1 MGRKKKETQE
11 GGLTTID
18 QLQSYLKETKG
29 DHYNYSENF
38 NYKVKSGSL
47 IFDVATGGGIGPG
60 LVRATGVSGGGK
72 TSCGLAVARNFQQ
85 TVENSMIIYIKAEGR
100 LSDDMIARSG
110 VDTSPEKWFVYKSNI
125 FEPVMHLISMLIKN
139 NPENKKY
146 FFVIDSMD
154 GLIRKREMD
163 KSYDESQQVGGG
175 ATITSTFLKKMNLAI
190 TEGGHICWMI
200 SQVRA
205 TIKADPR
212 QKLDHRLTNASG
224 GNAATHFANWIFEFQ
239 PTYKD
244 DKITRK
250 IKGEDKIVG
259 HWAKIAFQKTE
270 NETAGE
276 VVRYPIC
283 HGRTNG
289 ESVWVEY
296 EVFDLLLAWD
306 MIKKAGAW
314 FSPTQPLTELMQEHN
329 LEFPETLQGE
339 AAVLSYLQ
347 ENKNVTSILTEH
359 FKEILLP

>member
-1 MGRKKKETQE
+1 MAKKKKETQE
-11 GGLTTID
+11 DGLTTLN
-18 QLQSYLKETKG
+18 QLEAYLKESKD
-29 DHYNYSENF
+29 DHFNYSEEVS
-38 NYKVKSGSL
+38 YKVKTGSL
-47 IFDVATGGGIGPG
+47 ILDVATGGGIGPG

-72 TSCGLAVARNFQQ
+72 TSCGLAVAKDFQQ
-85 TVENSMIIYIKAEGR
+85 TVKNSMVIHIKAEGR
-100 LSDDMIARSG
+100 LSDDMIARAG

-125 FEPVMHLISMLIKN
+125 FESVMHLINMLIKS

-154 GLIRKREMD
+154 GLIRRREME
-163 KSYDESQQVGGG
+163 KSYDDAQQVGGG

-212 QKLDHRLTNASG
+212 QRLDHRLTNASG
-224 GNAATHFANWIFEFQ
+224 GNAITHFANWIFEFQ

-244 DKITRK
+244 DRIVRK

-276 VVRYPIC
+276 IVKYPIC

-289 ESVWVEY
+289 ESIWVEY

-306 MIKKAGAW
+306 MMKKAGGW
-314 FSPTQPLTELMQEHN
+314 FSATQPLTELIQENN
-329 LEFPETLQGE
+329 LEFPETFHGE

-347 ENKNVTSILTEH
+347 ENKNVTNVLAQH

>member
-1 MGRKKKETQE
+1 MAKKKKETQE
-11 GGLTTID
+11 GRLTTID
-18 QLQSYLKETKG
+18 QLDAYLKESKA
-29 DHYNYSENF
+29 DHYNYSEAAS
-38 NYKVKSGSL
+38 YKVKTGSL
-47 IFDVATGGGIGPG
+47 ILDVATGGGIGPG

-72 TSCGLAVARNFQQ
+72 TSCGLAVAKDFQQ
-85 TVENSMIIYIKAEGR
+85 TVKNSMVIHIKAEGR
-100 LSDDMIARSG
+100 LSDDMIARAG

-125 FEPVMHLISMLIKN
+125 FESVMHLINMLIKS

-154 GLIRKREMD
+154 GLIRRREME
-163 KSYDESQQVGGG
+163 KSYDDAQQVGGG

-212 QKLDHRLTNASG
+212 QRLDHRLTNASG
-224 GNAATHFANWIFEFQ
+224 GNAITHFANWIFEFQ

-244 DKITRK
+244 DRIVRK
-250 IKGEDKIVG
+250 VKGEDKIVG

-276 VVRYPIC
+276 IVKYPIC

-289 ESVWVEY
+289 ESIWVEY

-306 MIKKAGAW
+306 MMKKAGGW
-314 FSPTQPLTELMQEHN
+314 FSATQPLTELIQENN
-329 LEFPETLQGE
+329 LEFPETFHGE

-347 ENKNVTSILTEH
+347 ENKNVTNVLAQH

>member
-1 MGRKKKETQE
+1 MAKKKKETQE
-11 GGLTTID
+11 DGLTTLN
-18 QLQSYLKETKG
+18 QLEAYLKESKD
-29 DHYNYSENF
+29 DHFNYSEEVS
-38 NYKVKSGSL
+38 YKVKTGSL
-47 IFDVATGGGIGPG
+47 ILDVATGGGIGPG

-72 TSCGLAVARNFQQ
+72 TSCGLAVAKDFQQ
-85 TVENSMIIYIKAEGR
+85 TVKNSMVIHIKAEGR
-100 LSDDMIARSG
+100 LSDDMIARAG

-125 FEPVMHLISMLIKN
+125 FESVMHLINMLIKS

-154 GLIRKREMD
+154 GLIRRREME
-163 KSYDESQQVGGG
+163 KSYDDAQQVGGG

-212 QKLDHRLTNASG
+212 QRLDHRLTNASG
-224 GNAATHFANWIFEFQ
+224 GNAITHFANWIFEFQ

-244 DKITRK
+244 DRIVRK

-289 ESVWVEY
+289 ESIWVEY

-306 MIKKAGAW
+306 MMKKAGAW
-314 FSPTQPLTELMQEHN
+314 FSATQPLTELIQENN
-329 LEFPETLQGE
+329 LEFPETFHGE

-347 ENKNVTSILTEH
+347 EKKNVTNVLAQH

>member
-1 MGRKKKETQE
+1 MAKKKKETQE
-11 GGLTTID
+11 DGLTTLN
-18 QLQSYLKETKG
+18 QLEAYLKESKD
-29 DHYNYSENF
+29 DHFNYSEEVS
-38 NYKVKSGSL
+38 YKVKTGSL
-47 IFDVATGGGIGPG
+47 ILDVATGGGIGPG

-72 TSCGLAVARNFQQ
+72 TSCGLAVAKDFQQ
-85 TVENSMIIYIKAEGR
+85 TVKNSMVIHIKAEGR
-100 LSDDMIARSG
+100 LSDDMIARAG

-125 FEPVMHLISMLIKN
+125 FESVMHLINMLIKS

-154 GLIRKREMD
+154 GLIRRREME
-163 KSYDESQQVGGG
+163 KSYDDAQQVGGG

-212 QKLDHRLTNASG
+212 QRLDHRLTNASG
-224 GNAATHFANWIFEFQ
+224 GNAITHFANWIFEFQ

-244 DKITRK
+244 DRIVRK
-250 IKGEDKIVG
+250 VKGEDKIVG

-276 VVRYPIC
+276 IVKYPIC

-289 ESVWVEY
+289 ESIWVEY

-306 MIKKAGAW
+306 MMKKAGGW
-314 FSPTQPLTELMQEHN
+314 FSATQPLTELIQENN
-329 LEFPETLQGE
+329 LEFPETFHGE

-347 ENKNVTSILTEH
+347 ENKNVTNVLAQH

>member
-18 QLQSYLKETKG
+18 QLQAYLKETKD

-100 LSDDMIARSG
+100 LSDEMIAKSG

-146 FFVIDSMD
+146 FFVIDS
-154 GLIRKREMD
+154 
-163 KSYDESQQVGGG
+163 
-175 ATITSTFLKKMNLAI
+175 STFLKKMNLAI

-276 VVRYPIC
+276 VIRYPIC

-289 ESVWVEY
+289 ESIWIEY

-314 FSPTQPLTELMQEHN
+314 FSPTQPLTELMQEHK

-347 ENKNVTSILTEH
+347 ENKNVTSVLTEH

>member
-1 MGRKKKETQE
+1 MAKKKKETQE
-11 GGLTTID
+11 DGLTTLN
-18 QLQSYLKETKG
+18 QLEAYLKESKD
-29 DHYNYSENF
+29 DHFNYSEEVS
-38 NYKVKSGSL
+38 YKVKTGSL
-47 IFDVATGGGIGPG
+47 ILDVATGGGIGPG

-72 TSCGLAVARNFQQ
+72 TSCGLAVAKDFQQ
-85 TVENSMIIYIKAEGR
+85 TVKNSMVIHIKAEGR
-100 LSDDMIARSG
+100 LSDDMIARAG

-125 FEPVMHLISMLIKN
+125 FESVMHLINMLIKS

-154 GLIRKREMD
+154 GLIRRREME
-163 KSYDESQQVGGG
+163 KSYDDAQQVGGG

-212 QKLDHRLTNASG
+212 QRLDHRLTNASG
-224 GNAATHFANWIFEFQ
+224 GNAITHFANWIFEFQ

-244 DKITRK
+244 DRIVRK

-289 ESVWVEY
+289 ESIWVEY

-306 MIKKAGAW
+306 MMKKAGAW
-314 FSPTQPLTELMQEHN
+314 FSATQPLTELIQENN
-329 LEFPETLQGE
+329 LEFPETFHGE

-347 ENKNVTSILTEH
+347 ENKNVTNVLAQH
-359 FKEILLP
+359 FKEVLLP

>member
-1 MGRKKKETQE
+1 MAKKKKETQE
-11 GGLTTID
+11 DGLTTLN
-18 QLQSYLKETKG
+18 QLEAYLKESKD
-29 DHYNYSENF
+29 DHFNYSEEVS
-38 NYKVKSGSL
+38 YKVKTGSL
-47 IFDVATGGGIGPG
+47 ILDVATGGGIGPG

-72 TSCGLAVARNFQQ
+72 TSCGLAVAKDFQQ
-85 TVENSMIIYIKAEGR
+85 TVKNSMVIHIKAEGR
-100 LSDDMIARSG
+100 LSDDMIARAG

-125 FEPVMHLISMLIKN
+125 FESVMHLINMLIKS

-146 FFVIDSMD
+146 FFVVDSMD
-154 GLIRKREMD
+154 GLIRRREME

-212 QKLDHRLTNASG
+212 QRLDHRLTNASG
-224 GNAATHFANWIFEFQ
+224 GNAITHFANWIFEFQ

-244 DKITRK
+244 DRIVRK
-250 IKGEDKIVG
+250 VKGEDKIVG

-276 VVRYPIC
+276 IVKYPIC

-289 ESVWVEY
+289 ESIWVEY

-306 MIKKAGAW
+306 M
-314 FSPTQPLTELMQEHN
+314 MQEN
-329 LEFPETLQGE
+329 SLEFPETFHGE

-347 ENKNVTSILTEH
+347 ENKNVTDILTQH
-359 FKEILLP
+359 FKEVLLP

>member
-1 MGRKKKETQE
+1 MAKKKKETQE
-11 GGLTTID
+11 DGLTTLN
-18 QLQSYLKETKG
+18 QLEAYLKESKD
-29 DHYNYSENF
+29 DHFNYSEEVS
-38 NYKVKSGSL
+38 YKVKTGSL
-47 IFDVATGGGIGPG
+47 ILDVATGGGIGPG

-72 TSCGLAVARNFQQ
+72 TSCGLAVAKDFQQ
-85 TVENSMIIYIKAEGR
+85 TVKNSMVIHIKAEGR
-100 LSDDMIARSG
+100 LSDDMIARAG

-125 FEPVMHLISMLIKN
+125 FESVMHLINMLIKS

-154 GLIRKREMD
+154 GLIRRREME
-163 KSYDESQQVGGG
+163 KSYDDAQQVGGG

-212 QKLDHRLTNASG
+212 QRLDHRLTNASG
-224 GNAATHFANWIFEFQ
+224 GNAITHFANWIFEFQ

-244 DKITRK
+244 DRIVRK

-289 ESVWVEY
+289 ESIWVEY

-306 MIKKAGAW
+306 MMKKAGGW
-314 FSPTQPLTELMQEHN
+314 FSATQPLTELIQENN
-329 LEFPETLQGE
+329 LEFPETFHGE

-347 ENKNVTSILTEH
+347 ENKNVTNVLAQH